1 METGRHWG
9 GESDENQ
16 YFDQTRSPELTL
28 GRGHGVGMS
37 RKRTLGARERA
48 PSWGERGC
56 MALRESLSSGP
67 QSPLFYTVVLVARAS
82 RILAFPQAMSR
93 KNALLC
99 LLFTM
104 TL

>member
-1 METGRHWG
+1 MPLDGDRETLGSPRMETGRHWG

-16 YFDQTRSPELTL
+16 YFDQTRSPELTS

-48 PSWGERGC
+48 PNWDERGC

-67 QSPLFYTVVLVARAS
+67 S
-82 RILAFPQAMSR
+82 
-93 KNALLC
+93 LLSSTQLC
-99 LLFTM
+99 W
-104 TL
+104 